1 MRWSLDVMHVFR
13 SFALVIVVLG
23 LAASPSAAQQRPAA
37 PREPLRGYL
46 IGGGG
51 TSIGVSDPAMTL
63 SAEIA
68 ENVHPDVQ
76 VYMSAAYYDNV
87 MSQTA
92 RDQLTAVASFLTT
105 TTGTLWQFEG
115 RDRGRSFTV
124 GGKIL
129 VPTGTA
135 VRPYVG
141 GGVGALNLRRT
152 IRDISRGNV
161 TTAYLAQFGA
171 GDGVVDITQ
180 SNTTKPM
187 AEVAAGIGAVV
198 GHGYVDVGYRY
209 RKAFHVNQSFDISQV
224 GVAVGVK
231 F

>member
-1 MRWSLDVMHVFR
+1 MHVFR
-13 SFALVIVVLG
+13 SFALVVVVFG
-23 LAASPSAAQQRPAA
+23 LAASPSVAQQRPAA
-37 PREPLRGYL
+37 PPQPLRGYL

-51 TSIGVSDPAMTL
+51 TSIGVPDPAMTL

-68 ENVHPDVQ
+68 ENVNPDVQ
-76 VYMSAAYYDNV
+76 VYMSAGYYDNV
-87 MSQTA
+87 MSQAA

-105 TTGTLWQFEG
+105 TTGTPWQFEG

-124 GGKIL
+124 GGKVL

-152 IRDISRGNV
+152 IREVSRGNI
-161 TTAYLAQFGA
+161 TRAYLAQFGS

-187 AEVAAGIGAVV
+187 VEVAAGIGAVI
-198 GHGYVDVGYRY
+198 GHAYVDVGYRY

-224 GVAVGVK
+224 GVAAGVK

>member
-13 SFALVIVVLG
+13 SFAFVVVVLG
-23 LAASPSAAQQRPAA
+23 LAASPSAAQQRTAA
-37 PREPLRGYL
+37 PPQPLRGYL

-68 ENVHPDVQ
+68 ENVQPDVQ
-76 VYMSAAYYDNV
+76 VYMSAGYYDNV
-87 MSQTA
+87 MSQAA

-105 TTGTLWQFEG
+105 TTGTPWQFEG

-124 GGKIL
+124 GGKFL

-135 VRPYVG
+135 VRPYLG
-141 GGVGALNLRRT
+141 GGVGVLNLRRS
-152 IRDISRGNV
+152 IREVSRGNI
-161 TTAYLAQFGA
+161 TRAYLAQFGS

-180 SNTTKPM
+180 SNTNKPM
-187 AEVAAGIGAVV
+187 AEVAAGIGAVI

-209 RKAFHVNQSFDISQV
+209 RKAFHASQSFDISQV